1 MMRREYIDMNGLS
14 DYATMHGMIR
24 SIHPTHVICWHGLPQ
39 QRDFF
44 MDKLRRDNQY
54 DVIVAEEGSPAEIVS
69 EHSVMTM
76 RLDEHLLIA
85 IDRQVIGE
93 TEVGWGIIRRD
104 HE

>member
-1 MMRREYIDMNGLS
+1 MMRLEYIDMNGLS

-85 IDRQVIGE
+85 MDRQVIGE
-93 TEVGWGIIRRD
+93 TEVGWV
-104 HE
+104 